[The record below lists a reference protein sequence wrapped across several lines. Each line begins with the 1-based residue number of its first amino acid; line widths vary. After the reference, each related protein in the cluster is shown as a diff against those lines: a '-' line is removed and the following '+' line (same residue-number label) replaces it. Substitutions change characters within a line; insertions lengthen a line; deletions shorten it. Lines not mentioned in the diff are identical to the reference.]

1 MLIQY
6 TPISSLDQA
15 ARARLKRAASGLL
28 TTNEASLGY
37 VMFEGKY
44 YSAVAVQQ
52 LADDTRQ
59 ILTEG

>member
-1 MLIQY
+1 M
-6 TPISSLDQA
+6 
-15 ARARLKRAASGLL
+15 KRAASGLL

-44 YSAVAVQQ
+44 YSSAAVQQ
-52 LADDTRQ
+52 LAGDTRQ